1 MLGIML
7 KVEKLKKSFWSNTI
21 FEDAELNLG
30 DNINAWLVWING
42 VGKTTL
48 FKILSWED
56 DEYEWSVV
64 YSSKT
69 PLIWYMKQQM
79 SIENIECSILEFM
92 KNYTGIGELEN
103 KIDDLITQLED
114 QKKMEEYTE
123 VYDVFDRLWWYDFE
137 YKSEKILNQLWL
149 WKYSLNTNVKQ
160 LSWWEKRKLL
170 LSSTLLKWWDLL
182 LLDEPTNDLDTSS
195 IEWLT
200 TLLKESLTSC
210 LIVSHDKEFLN
221 NVTKKIFEINNNKI
235 IQYSWNYDFYE
246 RQKKMEYEKNIE
258 AYERQQEEELRIK
271 KVTQELKQKAQSIGN
286 KWNLRDNDKW
296 DWASKVEKKLAKSAK
311 NMQNRIDRMEQIE
324 KPKIKKPTQIMFNPS
339 EEIVWWIDVNSV
351 KFKYE
356 DNDDFE
362 LNIKNINFSSKDKI
376 IIYWENWSGKSTFLK
391 LIKWDLNPT
400 NWYININKSFKIW
413 YFSQEQDN
421 LPSGI
426 SAIDFL
432 IEKNNYSLTDVHSV
446 LWAMW
451 FQDEDK
457 KKNIELLSPGMKL
470 RLTFALISLKKD
482 NCLLFD
488 EPTNHVDV
496 DIKEALRSAINN
508 FNWMVIVVSHDKS
521 FINEI
526 KFNKKIFFEWWTLSE
541 K

>member
-1 MLGIML
+1 ML

-79 SIENIECSILEFM
+79 STENIECSILEFM

-103 KIDDLITQLED
+103 KIDNLITQLEY

-170 LSSTLLKWWDLL
+170 LCSTLLKWWDLL

-339 EEIVWWIDVNSV
+339 EEILWWIDVNSV

-400 NWYININKSFKIW
+400 SWYININKSFKIW

-421 LPSGI
+421 LPLGI

-432 IEKNNYSLTDVHSV
+432 IEKNNYLLTDVHSV

-496 DIKEALRSAINN
+496 DIKEALKSAINN

-521 FINEI
+521 FINKI